1 MTTSWT
7 AIASVTIGSATSEI
21 NFTSIP
27 ATYTDLVIKT
37 SLRSDRGGGNEAY
50 VNVRFNGATTNQTV
64 RRLEGS
70 GGSVYSSNEAN
81 NWSFMI
87 AGASQTAN
95 TFGNTDIYIPNY
107 AGSSNKPFSVD
118 SVEETNATTAYMSMV
133 AGLWSDTAAINAVK
147 LIIFDGSFVQ
157 YSTATLFG
165 IKNS

>member
-1 MTTSWT
+1 MATSWT
-7 AIASVTIGSATSEI
+7 AIASVTVGTATSEI

-50 VNVRFNGATTNQTV
+50 VNVRFNSATTDQLV
-64 RRLEGS
+64 RRLEG
-70 GGSVYSSNEAN
+70 GGSSAYSSSESN

-87 AGASQTAN
+87 AGASQTAS

-107 AGSSNKPFSVD
+107 AGSTNKSFSVD
-118 SVEETNATTAYMSMV
+118 SVEETNATTAYMQLT
-133 AGLWSDTAAINAVK
+133 AGLWSNTAAINAIK

-165 IKNS
+165 IKNT